1 MFTINFFKNEE
12 VSNIQFAINSA
23 ILVLD
28 SISKTGNR
36 TVKILSFPN
45 CKDTKP
51 ETIIKTVLS
60 GMIAEFKVCAGFDSE
75 FMFFETG
82 IVQKDTSGN
91 LIKEIVKTGIKAKHL
106 FTPFLN
112 SGVILKTDSKG
123 KITHRIECS
132 SGILLKDTALNIKS
146 EQLVTLFEYNSKQFR
161 SALHHTAKA
170 ILKQCEFTKLIE
182 QEQTLIEKGLEQ
194 VAQSEQK
201 EKQKTLKKKRNT
213 GTPKQGKTKT
223 GNNPEQVAPEQ
234 GTPEQKIEKVA

>member
-1 MFTINFFKNEE
+1 MFTINYFKNEE
-12 VSNIQFAINSA
+12 VSNIKYANNSA
-23 ILVLD
+23 LLVLD
-28 SISKTGNR
+28 SVSKTGNR
-36 TVKILSFPN
+36 TVKVLSFPN

-51 ETIIKTVLS
+51 ETIIKTVLA

-82 IVQKDTSGN
+82 LVSKDSTG
-91 LIKEIVKTGIKAKHL
+91 KEIREIVRTGIKAKHL

-123 KITHRIECS
+123 KVTHKVECS
-132 SGILLKDTALNIKS
+132 SGVLLKDTALNIKP

-161 SALHHTAKA
+161 SALHYTAKA

-194 VAQSEQK
+194 VAKQEQNEKKRKLKKEQK
-201 EKQKTLKKKRNT
+201 QKQNT
-213 GTPKQGKTKT
+213 GTPDQG
-223 GNNPEQVAPEQ
+223 P
-234 GTPEQKIEKVA
+234 PEQKQS

>member
-12 VSNIQFAINSA
+12 VSNLKYANNSA

-28 SISKTGNR
+28 SVSKTGNR
-36 TVKILSFPN
+36 TVKVLSFPN

-82 IVQKDTSGN
+82 LVSKDSSG
-91 LIKEIVKTGIKAKHL
+91 KEIREIVRTGIKAKHL

-123 KITHRIECS
+123 KVTHKISCS
-132 SGILLKDTALNIKS
+132 EGVLLKDTALNIKQ

-170 ILKQCEFTKLIE
+170 ILKQCEFTKLIVA
-182 QEQTLIEKGLEQ
+182 EQTKIEKGLEQ
-194 VAQSEQK
+194 VAKQEQN
-201 EKQKTLKKKRNT
+201 EKKRKLNS
-213 GTPKQGKTKT
+213 KKTENKK
-223 GNNPEQVAPEQ
+223 NS
-234 GTPEQKIEKVA
+234 GTPEQGKPEQEKLEKVA

>member
-1 MFTINFFKNEE
+1 MFTINYFSNEE
-12 VSNIQFAINSA
+12 VSNIKYENNSA

-28 SISKTGNR
+28 KVSKNGNR
-36 TVKILSFPN
+36 TVKVLCFPN

-51 ETIIKTVLS
+51 ETIVKTVLS

-82 IVQKDTSGN
+82 LVSKDSTGN
-91 LIKEIVKTGIKAKHL
+91 TIKEIVRTGIKAKHL

-123 KITHRIECS
+123 KVTHKVECS
-132 SGILLKDTALNIKS
+132 NGVLLKDTALNIKP

-170 ILKQCEFTKLIE
+170 ILKQCEFTKLINSE
-182 QEQTLIEKGLEQ
+182 QEKIEKGLEQ
-194 VAQSEQK
+194 VAKQEQNELKRKAKKEQK
-201 EKQKTLKKKRNT
+201 KQEQKQKQNT
-213 GTPKQGKTKT
+213 GTP
-223 GNNPEQVAPEQ
+223 EQEQ
-234 GTPEQKIEKVA
+234 EQEQKQEKVA